1 MRYAMIM
8 AGGSGTR
15 LWPVSRKDR
24 PKQLAPIIGGRS
36 LLDIAI
42 ERARS
47 VAPADNISIC
57 ASQAYLDAIA
67 AAAPDLP
74 EDLMLGEPT
83 GRDTLNA
90 IGFAAAVLATRDPDA
105 AFCVLTAD
113 HLIEPLEAFATCV
126 KTGFDLVEAQPN
138 RLVTFAIAPTFAA
151 TGFGYVHKSN
161 ALEGDLPVP
170 AHRVARFVEKP
181 DAETAQRYVASGEYG
196 WNSGMFVW
204 KAQTFLNA
212 VAAHQPDAHAG
223 LMTIADAWGT
233 EAQQETL
240 ARVYP
245 TLPKI
250 SVDFAIMEP
259 ASKPESDFDVCAVD
273 MSLDWRDVGSWPSY
287 AETIHGDDRGVRVA
301 DAGGGHTVLD
311 CDNTLIVSDDPSH
324 HVAALGMK
332 DVVIVHT
339 RDATLVMPAHE
350 AQRLKE
356 LHGLL
361 PEQVK

>member
-24 PKQLAPIIGGRS
+24 PKQLAPIINGRS

-42 ERARS
+42 ERARA
-47 VAPADNISIC
+47 VAPAEHISIC
-57 ASQAYLDAIA
+57 ASSDYLDAIR

-74 EDLMLGEPT
+74 RELMLGEPT

-90 IGFAAAVLATRDPDA
+90 IGFAAAVLAKRDPDA

-113 HLIEPLEAFATCV
+113 HLIEPLDAFASCV
-126 KTGFDLVEAQPN
+126 HAGFDLVEDDPD
-138 RLVTFAIAPTFAA
+138 RLVTFAITPTFAA
-151 TGFGYVHKSN
+151 TGFGYVQKGEAIN
-161 ALEGDLPVP
+161 EAGAG

-181 DAETAQRYVASGEYG
+181 DAETARRYVDSGQFG

-204 KAQTFLNA
+204 KAATFLRA
-212 VAAHQPDAHAG
+212 VEAFQPESHAG
-223 LMTIADAWGT
+223 LMTIAEDWGT
-233 EAQQETL
+233 ERQEATL

-259 ASKPESDFDVCAVD
+259 SSDPTSGFHVCAVD
-273 MSLDWRDVGSWPSY
+273 MDLSWRDVGSWPSY
-287 AETIHGDDRGVRVA
+287 AETLDGDENGVRIS
-301 DAGGGHTVLD
+301 DAGAGATVLD
-311 CDNTLIVSDDPSH
+311 CADTLIVSDDPDH
-324 HVAALGMK
+324 HVAALGLK

-339 RDATLVMPAHE
+339 RNATLVMPAGE
-350 AQRLKE
+350 AQRLKD
-356 LHGLL
+356 LHALL
-361 PEQVK
+361 PERLK